1 MIADM
6 RFDLLTIFPNFF
18 QGPLDYGVVAR
29 ARQTGLLQ
37 IEIHNLRDYTHDLH
51 QTTDDRPFGGGEGM
65 VMKPE
70 PIYECLQAVLGRPE
84 RELRQSDPSIRV
96 LLLSAQGHPF
106 TQNDARRY
114 AQARRLVLVCG
125 RYEGVDERVA
135 QHLVDEEISI
145 GDFVLSGGE
154 LAAAVV
160 VDATARLLPGVLGHE
175 QSSVNESFAAYDEA
189 PETLGILD
197 CPHYTRPIDFHGWTV
212 PEVLRGGNHGAIR
225 RWRRKEALRKT
236 LRFRRDLLKT
246 LPLTKEDRKLL
257 QELEAETNE
266 AGTL

>member
-1 MIADM
+1 M

-18 QGPLDYGVVAR
+18 QSPFEFGVVAR
-29 ARQTGLLQ
+29 ARQAGLLQ
-37 IEIHNLRDYTHDLH
+37 IEAHNLRDYTHDLH

-70 PIYECLQAVLGRPE
+70 PIYECLQAVLGTPE
-84 RELRQSDPSIRV
+84 RELRKADASTRV
-96 LLLSAQGHPF
+96 LLLSAQGRPF
-106 TQNDARRY
+106 TQSDARRY
-114 AQARRLVLVCG
+114 ARLQRLLLICG

-135 QHLVDEEISI
+135 RYLVDEEVSI

-154 LAAAVV
+154 LAAALI

-175 QSSVNESFAAYDEA
+175 QSSVNESFAAYDES
-189 PETLGILD
+189 PDTVGVLD

-212 PEVLRGGNHGAIR
+212 PEILRSGNHGAIR
-225 RWRRKEALRKT
+225 RWRRKEGLRKT
-236 LRFRRDLLKT
+236 LLHRPDLLHE

-257 QELEAETNE
+257 QEVETEMAQTEQNP
-266 AGTL
+266 